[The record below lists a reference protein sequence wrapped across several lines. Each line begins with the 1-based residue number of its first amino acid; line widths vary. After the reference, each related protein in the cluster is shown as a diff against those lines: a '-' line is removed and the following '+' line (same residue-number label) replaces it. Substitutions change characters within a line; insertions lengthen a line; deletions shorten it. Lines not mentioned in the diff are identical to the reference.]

1 MSHASAPGSVD
12 VCMSRGPNQHYL
24 PKFLQKPFAVP
35 PKRNQIWYFGR
46 DSRAV
51 KQRIKRTA
59 SQANF
64 YSHPAPAG
72 QRTLDDEITDSE
84 SDLALALN
92 SIRSKSVGERV
103 DPNFAADLIQHLSPR
118 TAHVRD
124 TMQQGVMK
132 LIDTAADR
140 YVDSDDILTLFGLD
154 SNQPTDRFRETILDT
169 LLRRPEIQRADIPV
183 QALEGFAFCI
193 TRENLPEILR
203 ERESRLAIRS
213 AVHDMLP
220 DSADFVRKSH
230 NEYLVE
236 IVKPGPRDPLLLE
249 LEWTIKDAPA
259 AGAILPDFVVM
270 AISDDGMAGPL
281 VYVLGERVHTVIMPV
296 TPAKFL
302 VGRKNGSTL
311 PHDFDF
317 NREAARAS
325 QSFFL
330 SSAENAETA
339 RVHPLVGERV
349 PLLVE
354 EVIAAA
360 VHDSEAGKEAD
371 TRHVDSPGRSQP
383 ESGRA
388 PEFGGTFEYDIWLI
402 ECADREGTKRLGEK
416 INALVSALSQALPL
430 ERLHGITIARD
441 YPAAVG
447 ALDRG
452 FDTEN
457 QLKPVSPEIGVGIA
471 QTVTIMHSGRLMC
484 RVIVSDSVAHDLLS
498 HDPERVGWAVH
509 VLVHQLAEVGMIG
522 TVEQVFPGSTLTH
535 PNSRL
540 DRELYAILYPGL
552 IVHVASH
559 MAAGF
564 GDTEAVADMLRG
576 FLVQS
581 IEYMATRVPNE
592 RQAYHRHRD
601 IDRLVAV
608 AFPAVRHVLI
618 LAAQLL
624 GHCAAASISPMGDS
638 RALSDILDR
647 EDLTNWFRTY
657 ESDLER
663 FRNRLGQWASF
674 DEFTAFNIH
683 VERLLWHIRIV
694 PSEDSGRV
702 GINVLTGDHA
712 HEPSSTSERGE
723 RSRSL
728 I

>member
-1 MSHASAPGSVD
+1 
-12 VCMSRGPNQHYL
+12 MSRGPNQHYL
-24 PKFLQKPFAVP
+24 PRFLQKPFGVT

-46 DSRAV
+46 DSRPV

-59 SQANF
+59 CQPNF
-64 YSHPAPAG
+64 YSQSSPG
-72 QRTLDDEITDSE
+72 GRRTLDDEITDSE
-84 SDLALALN
+84 SDLALVLA
-92 SIRSKSVGERV
+92 SIRSKSVGEPV
-103 DPNFAADLIQHLSPR
+103 DPNNAAVVIQHLAPR

-132 LIDTAADR
+132 LIDAAADR
-140 YVDSDDILTLFGLD
+140 YTDSGDIHTLLGLD
-154 SNQPTDRFRETILDT
+154 ADQPTDRFRETIFHG
-169 LLRRPEIQRADIPV
+169 LLRRPEMEEVDISR
-183 QALEGFAFCI
+183 QALERLAFCMA
-193 TRENLPEILR
+193 RENLPEILT
-203 ERESRLAIRS
+203 ESRPVMRS
-213 AVHDMLP
+213 AMHDTLP
-220 DSADFVRKSH
+220 DFGDFVRKSH
-230 NEYLVE
+230 NELLVE
-236 IVKPGPRDPLLLE
+236 FVNPGQPDAFLLE
-249 LEWTIKDAPA
+249 LNWTIKDAPA
-259 AGAILPDFVVM
+259 AGAVLPDFVVM
-270 AISDDGMAGPL
+270 AISDDGTADPL
-281 VYVLGERVHTVIMPV
+281 VYVLGKRVHTVIMPV
-296 TPAKFL
+296 TPDKLL
-302 VGRKNGSTL
+302 VGRKNGYTL
-311 PHDFDF
+311 PRDFDF

-325 QSFFL
+325 QNFFL
-330 SSAENAETA
+330 SCAENAETA
-339 RVHPLVGERV
+339 RVHPFVGERV
-349 PLLVE
+349 PSLVE
-354 EVIAAA
+354 EVIDA
-360 VHDSEAGKEAD
+360 VVQDSEAGADAD
-371 TRHVDSPGRSQP
+371 TPHVDSPGRSQP
-383 ESGRA
+383 ESGPA

-402 ECADREGTKRLGEK
+402 ECADREGTAWLGEQIK
-416 INALVSALSQALPL
+416 ALVSVLSQALPL
-430 ERLHGITIARD
+430 DRLDGITIARD

-452 FDTEN
+452 LDTEN
-457 QLKPVSPEIGVGIA
+457 QLEPVSPEIGVGIA
-471 QTVTIMHSGRLMC
+471 QTVTIMRSGRLMC
-484 RVIVSDSVAHDLLS
+484 RIIVSDSVAHDLLS
-498 HDPERVGWAVH
+498 HAPKRVGWAFH

-522 TVEQVFPGSTLTH
+522 TVERVLPGSTLTH

-564 GDTEAVADMLRG
+564 GDPEAIADMLRG
-576 FLVQS
+576 FLIQS
-581 IEYMATRVPNE
+581 IEYMATRVPKE

-601 IDRLVAV
+601 LDRLVAV

-663 FRNRLGQWASF
+663 FRDRLGQWASF

-723 RSRSL
+723 RSRSS